1 MLKLKERLVRTSLS
15 KHIFVL
21 SGISQLGF
29 YSAQF
34 VSKFGVL
41 LRIGIDQQM
50 SKAKSHRFQNIG

>member
-1 MLKLKERLVRTSLS
+1 MLKLKGTAGKDQFEQTF
-15 KHIFVL
+15 FVL